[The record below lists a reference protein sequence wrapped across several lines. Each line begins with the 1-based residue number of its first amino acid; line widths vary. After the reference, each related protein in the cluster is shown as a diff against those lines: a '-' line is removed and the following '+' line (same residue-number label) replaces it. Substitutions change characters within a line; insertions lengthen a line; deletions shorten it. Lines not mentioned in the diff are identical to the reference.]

1 MSETLTTTPRPDGY
15 RMPAEF
21 EPHRGCW
28 MLWPFRLDTWRAGA
42 LPAQEQFAAVAA
54 AITRFEPVSV
64 GAAAGQYENAR
75 RMLPAHIRV
84 VEMSSNDAWMRDTGP
99 TFVVDD
105 RGGVRGVDWRFN
117 AYGGLNGGLYFPW
130 DQDDLVARKVLEI
143 EALGRYRAPLV
154 LEGGAIHVDG
164 QGTLMTTAEC
174 LLNPNRNPEL
184 SREAIESHLKAYL
197 NVQRIIWL
205 GKGVY
210 RDETSGHVDN
220 LCCFVRPAE
229 VLLTWTNDATDPQY
243 EISRQALEVL
253 SAASD
258 ARGRRLTVHRI
269 HQPGPLFWTA
279 EESRYL
285 AASETGY
292 GRRTGDRLAAS
303 YVNFYLANG
312 GVVLPLFNDPH
323 DRAALGTLARLFPDR
338 RVVGVP
344 AREILLGGGNIHCI
358 TQQQPLGHGAPGV
371 AEGPRAPKGGNE
383 CAS

>member
-1 MSETLTTTPRPDGY
+1 MPKTLSTLPLQDGY

-21 EPHRGCW
+21 EAHRGCW
-28 MLWPFRLDTWRAGA
+28 MLWPFRLDTWRASA
-42 LPAQEQFAAVAA
+42 LPAQEQFGAVAA
-54 AITRFEPVSV
+54 AIAQFEAVTV
-64 GAAAGQYENAR
+64 GATARQYENAR

-99 TFVVDD
+99 TFVVDG

-130 DQDDLVARKVLEI
+130 DLDDTVARKVLEI
-143 EALGRYRAPLV
+143 EAMDRYHAPLV
-154 LEGGAIHVDG
+154 LEGGAIHADG
-164 QGTLMTTAEC
+164 QGTLITTEEC
-174 LLNPNRNPEL
+174 LLNPNRNPAL
-184 SREAIESHLKAYL
+184 SRQAIEDHLKAYL

-205 GKGVY
+205 EKGVF
-210 RDETSGHVDN
+210 RDETDGHVDN

-229 VLLTWTNDATDPQY
+229 VLLSWTDDMADPQY
-243 EISRQALEVL
+243 EISRHALEVL
-253 SAASD
+253 SAARD
-258 ARGRRLTVHRI
+258 ARGRRLTVHRV

-285 AASETGY
+285 VASETGY
-292 GRRTGDRLAAS
+292 GRSAGDRMAAS

-312 GVVLPLFNDPH
+312 GGVAPLFDDPH
-323 DRAALGTLARLFPDR
+323 DRAALGTLTRLFPDR

-358 TQQQPLGHGAPGV
+358 TQQQPLGYRAPG
-371 AEGPRAPKGGNE
+371 AGERPRAPKGGN
-383 CAS
+383 